1 MRRAQPPGREL
12 PSREPPGRLH
22 PRGAL
27 RTLGAVCMV
36 AALSAGAT
44 AHAQSCDRSC
54 LVSLADQYLQS
65 LVAHDARRLP
75 LAHGIRYTENGQ
87 VLALDDGL
95 WGTATA
101 IGRYHNEFE
110 DPAAGEVIV
119 FAVLHEHAYADL
131 VATRLR
137 VQRGKVSEIET
148 IVSRPSLTVGAG
160 NSQASEA
167 RGPQALEERGEPDPL
182 WSTDVPTGERMT
194 RAELAKVAN
203 QYFTG
208 MENNDGHG
216 VYPFTDDC
224 YRLENGIRTTGNA
237 SLRLGAASSAA
248 GVNYA
253 SLGCKAQFQM
263 GFLHVVSRIR
273 DRRFLVIDPE
283 RGIAVAFGFFD
294 HNAQLRSFKLSN
306 GKTVPN
312 GLNGPI
318 TWELCEAFKIEHGLI
333 RRVEAVLTQSPYGMK
348 PNWPETGLGYDP
360 RWGPR

>member
-1 MRRAQPPGREL
+1 MKV
-12 PSREPPGRLH
+12 
-22 PRGAL
+22 
-27 RTLGAVCMV
+27 LGAASMV
-36 AALSAGAT
+36 AALSVGVAAYSLAAT
-44 AHAQSCDRSC
+44 TADSSAHAPSCDRSC
-54 LVSLADQYLQS
+54 LVGLADQYLQS

-75 LAHGIRYTENGQ
+75 LARGVRYTENGQ
-87 VLALDDGL
+87 ALALDDGL
-95 WGTATA
+95 WGTATEL
-101 IGRYHNEFE
+101 GKYRNEFE
-110 DPAAGEVIV
+110 DPADGQVIV
-119 FAVLHEHAYADL
+119 FTVLHEHAYVDL
-131 VATRLR
+131 IATRLR
-137 VQRGKVSEIET
+137 VQRGKISQIET
-148 IVSRPSLTVGAG
+148 IVSRPSLTIGA
-160 NSQASEA
+160 QASAPAA

-182 WSTDVPTGERMT
+182 WSADVPPGERMSRT
-194 RAELAKVAN
+194 ELAKVAN

-294 HNAQLRSFKLSN
+294 HNAQLRSFKLAN